1 MKICKR
7 CGTPVEVETELD
19 YPYYCPEC
27 DENMYEFEVTEATHT
42 ESVSYGELAEIQQFA
57 KASIEYW
64 SERRGNVPANPD
76 EAEMAVRCAYGEC
89 WIDTDEPWKHIEE
102 RLELII
108 NQIGLMVEDEQ

>member
-1 MKICKR
+1 M
-7 CGTPVEVETELD
+7 
-19 YPYYCPEC
+19 
-27 DENMYEFEVTEATHT
+27 ENI
-42 ESVSYGELAEIQQFA
+42 SYGELAEIQQFA

-89 WIDTDEPWKHIEE
+89 WIDTDEPWKYIEE

-108 NQIGLMVEDEQ
+108 NQISFMVEDER